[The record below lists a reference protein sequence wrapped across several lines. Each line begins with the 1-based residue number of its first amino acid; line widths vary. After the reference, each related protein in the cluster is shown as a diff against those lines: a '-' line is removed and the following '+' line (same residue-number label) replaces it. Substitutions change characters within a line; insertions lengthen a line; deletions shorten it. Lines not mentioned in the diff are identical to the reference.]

1 VKKVRDACLEGDPYG
16 FNTDRALEVA
26 RECLPDADEW
36 RCGNCLYYSN
46 CRLFPKP
53 PEKDSPLA
61 LCCDYFTPR
70 ARGGGRSRSKGEE
83 GSPQRRREE
92 EEQDWDIDEE
102 EDDWW
107 ERWEDLEEGEEEW
120 WEE

>member
-16 FNTDRALEVA
+16 FNTDRAMEVA
-26 RECLPDADEW
+26 KECLPDADEW
-36 RCGNCLYYSN
+36 RCGNCLYYPK
-46 CRLFPKP
+46 CRLFPFP
-53 PEKDSPLA
+53 PEEGSPLA
-61 LCCDYFTPR
+61 LCCHYFTPR
-70 ARGGGRSRSKGEE
+70 ARGGGR
-83 GSPQRRREE
+83 RRR

-107 ERWEDLEEGEEEW
+107 ERWEDLEEDEEEW